1 MQRLR
6 IRLAPVAAVLVLA
19 TGCAAGQVT
28 GTNTQLST
36 VDGAGANVAEV
47 ALRDITFEYP
57 NSSLYE
63 AGDSVRILFTAVNRD
78 PLEDDALL
86 DVTSPAFEGDLDSDE
101 GLPIELPARVDVSFR
116 DDGAVLELTDLAE
129 ELRPS
134 VAVDVTFVFENA
146 GEVTVQVPVAV
157 PLEYEQADAE
167 PFDFHEEPEDVTG
180 ETGGE

>member
-1 MQRLR
+1 MQRLK

-36 VDGAGANVAEV
+36 VDGTGVNVGDI

-57 NSSLYE
+57 DGGLYE
-63 AGDSVRILFTAVNRD
+63 SGDSARLLFTAVNRN
-78 PLEDDALL
+78 PLEPDALV

-101 GLPIELPARVDVSFR
+101 GVPIELPARVDVSFQG
-116 DDGAVLELTDLAE
+116 DGAVLELTDLAE
-129 ELRPS
+129 ELRTS

-180 ETGGE
+180 TGGE

>member
-1 MQRLR
+1 MQRLK

-36 VDGAGANVAEV
+36 VDGTGVNVGDI

-57 NSSLYE
+57 DGGLYE
-63 AGDSVRILFTAVNRD
+63 SGDSARLLFTAVNRN
-78 PLEDDALL
+78 PLEPDALV

-101 GLPIELPARVDVSFR
+101 GVPIELPARVDVSFQG
-116 DDGAVLELTDLAE
+116 DGAVLELTDLAE
-129 ELRPS
+129 ELRTS